1 MKKIMLIMLLV
12 FALFLAACAPTVDD
26 NDDDDDNG
34 ELEPTAQE
42 IFEEKFEFLV
52 DNNYE
57 LEIKIRDHQTLKD
70 TIVMMYFDGNVVQY
84 VDADYIAY
92 YDHSGS
98 QSKMYVKQGESYAV
112 SNVSSGPAGLLY
124 YGFEFAQ
131 FTKNNDTSY
140 IMIAEQH
147 STLDSFIALGDGVSS
162 IDSLQIRVNET
173 HLTEVI
179 FNVVVGETTYL
190 ITMTISNVGQVELVL
205 PV

>member
-1 MKKIMLIMLLV
+1 MKKIMLIMLLI
-12 FALFLAACAPTVDD
+12 FALFLAACTPTVDD

-52 DNNYE
+52 ENNYE

-70 TIVMMYFDGNVVQY
+70 TIVNMYFNGDIVQY

-98 QSKMYVKQGESYAV
+98 QSKMYVKQGETYAV
-112 SNVSSGPAGLLY
+112 SNVSSGPSGLLY
-124 YGFEFAQ
+124 YGFEFDH
-131 FTKNNDTSY
+131 FTMNNDTSY
-140 IMIAEQH
+140 IMKAEQH
-147 STLDSFIALGDGVSS
+147 SSLDAFIALGDGVTS
-162 IDSLQIRVNET
+162 IDSLQIRVNDT

-190 ITMTISNVGQVELVL
+190 VTMTISNVGQVELVL

>member
-1 MKKIMLIMLLV
+1 MKKMILLMLFVISLLLV
-12 FALFLAACAPTVDD
+12 GCTPATEEEEDD
-26 NDDDDDNG
+26 IV
-34 ELEPTAQE
+34 LEPTAQE

-52 DNNYE
+52 ENNYE

-70 TIVMMYFDGNVVQY
+70 TVVMMYFDGDVVQY

-92 YDHSGS
+92 YDNSGT
-98 QSKMYVKQGESYAV
+98 QSKMYVKQGDTYAV
-112 SNVSSGPAGLLY
+112 SNVSSGPSGLLY

-131 FTKNNDTSY
+131 FTKNNETSY
-140 IMIAEQH
+140 IMIADQH
-147 STLDSFIALGDGVSS
+147 STLESFIALGDGVSS

-190 ITMTISNVGQVELVL
+190 VTMTISNVGQVELVL

>member
-1 MKKIMLIMLLV
+1 MKKLILMIILV
-12 FALFLAACAPTVDD
+12 FALLLAACTPTVDD
-26 NDDDDDNG
+26 DDDDDNG

-52 DNNYE
+52 ENNYE

-70 TIVMMYFDGNVVQY
+70 TVVMMYFDGDVVQY

-92 YDHSGS
+92 YDNSGT
-98 QSKMYVKQGESYAV
+98 QSKMYVKQGDTYAV
-112 SNVSSGPAGLLY
+112 SNVSSGPSGLLY

-131 FTKNNDTSY
+131 FTKNNETSY
-140 IMIAEQH
+140 IMIADQH
-147 STLDSFIALGDGVSS
+147 STLESFIALGDGVSS

-190 ITMTISNVGQVELVL
+190 VTMTISNVGQVELVL